1 MSPLLASVRRSFST
15 LLTVRIGLGAC
26 ALGWLAVTASADVS
40 SAPPPAP
47 VYEPL
52 VFTYAAAPDPQ
63 AGQVAAE
70 QRSGDNVWQFFAGRP
85 AADAARTVNGQYAV
99 VTFSKPA
106 FDAALA
112 VVARDTDPAAA
123 GVMFTMPFP
132 DGTFERFIVKDSPM
146 LAPELS
152 AAFPEIRTFS
162 GQGVDD
168 PTATTRFGWTA
179 TGFHAIVL
187 SGVRGTVYI
196 DTWAPGDTATH
207 IVYRKSDLQ
216 KPAGE
221 TWQCFIGGEHVA
233 AYHRSEN
240 SFPFTNGDTLRT
252 YRLALAATGEYT
264 AAAGGTKTLAL
275 ARMTATMNRVNG
287 IYERDLAVRMTVS
300 TGTTGD
306 PTALIFTDGTS
317 DPFTNNDGV
326 EMLEENGT
334 AITNAGIA
342 SGDYDLGHVFSTG
355 GGVAYLGSPCT
366 SFKYGGVTG
375 SSNPTGD
382 AFDVDY
388 VAHEIGHQFGGNHT
402 FNGTTN
408 SCGPSRSTSH
418 AYEVGSGVTIQ
429 AYAGICSEENL
440 QSNSIDRFHAES
452 LDEMTAFL
460 TSGAGSTCG
469 TPTATGNTP
478 PSVTALSAVTIPA
491 RTPFALTAS
500 ATDANSDS
508 LTYAWDQFDLGAVT
522 NSVATASNGAV
533 MTGPIFRPYS
543 QSSSPTRRF
552 PNEHYILNNANLP
565 PSTYTG
571 TAFTGGPSCFGTCLT
586 GEVLPTVSRTMNF
599 MVVVRDNR
607 SGGGGIATQTQ
618 TVNVVDTGVPF
629 QVTSPNTA
637 VSLAA
642 NSQTTVTWDVAGTTA
657 NGINAA
663 TVMILLSTDGGQT
676 FPTTLLSSTANDGS
690 ESVTLPNISTTQ
702 ARILVQATS
711 SAFFDIS
718 DTNFAITGGSG
729 GGGTLTA
736 TPSTLRF
743 SATKNGAGGDLVAQT
758 GAQTVTVTYTGTP
771 PPQWTATSNQPWA
784 VVTNGSGTGAG
795 TFSVSIANPSNA
807 IAGSTNLSATIA
819 LSAPNTGASGSVA
832 VQLTVAQQ
840 TGTTS
845 GPTGQVDT
853 PAQSATGLQGAIAMT
868 GWVVD
873 DVGIQHVRIYRQCL
887 AFDNPAACQ
896 LVLGANLV
904 LVGTASIIPGARPD
918 VEALFPT
925 LPANNSAGWGFLILS
940 NLLPNIPATNAS
952 GGGVGTFQ
960 LSAVA
965 TDAEG
970 NQRLL
975 GRSYVDT
982 TPVPTT
988 VTIAND
994 TIAKPFGAIDTP
1006 GQGAT
1011 VSGTLNNFGW
1021 ALTPDSNTV
1030 ADGTDIQVPTTG
1042 ATVNVFIDGVVVG
1055 QATYNLCR
1063 GSVAVGGVTPT
1074 GLLCD
1079 DDVSTIFRSAGVY
1092 RNLDAGRGPIGL
1104 RTINTAGLTNGLHT
1118 IQWGVTDSASRGEG
1132 IGSRYFTVLNSATR
1146 VPAGSGG
1153 WRQVAAGDGADAFVA
1168 RRDLPRRDDVAILG
1182 RTGFNLDRAFVPIEP
1197 VGGVPSVV
1205 VPELGRVELRV
1216 PGAHGVAVVA
1226 NGDLRAAPVGMAV
1239 DDVEGVVTWSVGPGY
1254 LGTYRLLVEREEDH
1268 VLVDVTVAPMAVVEE
1283 PVRMH
1288 VDQVDQFGSVF
1299 VMHGWALDPQAE
1311 TGSGIGAV
1319 HVWARRKMSSEVISP
1334 AAPEITSEL
1343 VFLGVADLGV
1353 SRPDVAAAH
1362 GGRFAH
1368 AGFRLESVLGAGEWE
1383 VTAYIWNVRT
1393 QRFED
1398 ARSVTVTIR

>member
-1 MSPLLASVRRSFST
+1 MPHVFASTRIRLFAVVAAMLT
-15 LLTVRIGLGAC
+15 LTPGA
-26 ALGWLAVTASADVS
+26 ASHVKG
-40 SAPPPAP
+40 
-47 VYEPL
+47 EPL
-52 VFTYAAAPDPQ
+52 
-63 AGQVAAE
+63 QVA
-70 QRSGDNVWQFFAGRP
+70 RSADNVWQFLAARP
-85 AADAARTVNGQYAV
+85 AADAARTVTGQYAV

-168 PTATTRFGWTA
+168 PSATTRFGWTA

-264 AAAGGTKTLAL
+264 AAAGGTKALAL
-275 ARMTATMNRVNG
+275 ARMTTTMNRVNG
-287 IYERDLAVRMTVS
+287 IYERDLAVRMTVV
-300 TGTTGD
+300 TGPAGD
-306 PTALIFTDGTS
+306 TTALIFTDGNA
-317 DPFTNNDGV
+317 DPFTNDDGG

-334 AITNAGIA
+334 AIANAGMA
-342 SGDYDLGHVFSTG
+342 LGDYDIGHVFSTG
-355 GGVAYLGSPCT
+355 GGGVAYLGAPCT

-375 SSNPTGD
+375 LSNPTGD

-402 FNGTTN
+402 FNGSAG
-408 SCGPSRSTSH
+408 SCGTRSAPH

-429 AYAGICSEENL
+429 AYAGICSVENL

-469 TPTATGNTP
+469 TTSATGNTP
-478 PSVTALSAVTIPA
+478 PAVTALSAITIPA

-508 LTYAWDQFDLGAVT
+508 LTYAWDQFDLGAAT
-522 NSVATASNGAV
+522 SSVATASNGAV
-533 MTGPIFRPYS
+533 TTGPIFRPYL

-571 TAFTGGPSCFGTCLT
+571 TAFTGGPVCNSGNCLT

-618 TVNVVDTGVPF
+618 TVNVVDTGAPF
-629 QVTSPNTA
+629 QVTSPNTNA
-637 VSLAA
+637 SLAA
-642 NSQTTVTWDVAGTTA
+642 NSQATVTWDVAGTTA

-663 TVMILLSTDGGQT
+663 TVMILLSSDGGQT
-676 FPTTLLSSTANDGS
+676 FPMTLSSSTANDGS
-690 ESVTLPNISTTQ
+690 ESVTIPNISTTQ
-702 ARILVQATS
+702 ARVLVQATS

-729 GGGTLTA
+729 GGGTLTT

-758 GAQTVTVTYTGTP
+758 GAQTVTVTYSGATA
-771 PPQWTATSNQPWA
+771 PQWTATSNQPWA

-795 TFSVSIANPSNA
+795 TFSVSIANPGNV

-819 LSAPNTGASGSVA
+819 LSSPSTGGSASVA
-832 VQLTVAQQ
+832 VELTVAQ

-873 DVGIQHVRIYRQCL
+873 DVGVQHVRIYRQCL
-887 AFDNPAACQ
+887 NFDNPAACQ
-896 LVLGANLV
+896 IVLGANLV
-904 LVGTASIIPGARPD
+904 LVGTASIIAGARPD

-940 NLLPNIPATNAS
+940 NLLPNIPASNAS

-975 GRSYVDT
+975 GRSYVDA
-982 TPVPTT
+982 TPLPTT
-988 VTIAND
+988 VTVAND

-1011 VSGTLNNFGW
+1011 VSGSLNNFGW

-1030 ADGTDIQVPTTG
+1030 ADGTDILVPTTG

-1132 IGSRYFTVLNSATR
+1132 IGSRYFNVLNSATDAVTDAVGR
-1146 VPAGSGG
+1146 AEGTARQDRGPYERAALRPAT
-1153 WRQVAAGDGADAFVA
+1153 
-1168 RRDLPRRDDVAILG
+1168 DVVIYG
-1182 RTGFNLDRAFVPIEP
+1182 RTGFTLDRAFVPVEP

-1205 VPELGRVELRV
+1205 VPELGRVELHI
-1216 PGAHGVAVVA
+1216 PGARIAAMVVAGQLREAPVGVAV
-1226 NGDLRAAPVGMAV
+1226 NDTDGL
-1239 DDVEGVVTWSVGPGY
+1239 VTWSVGPGY
-1254 LGTYRLLVEREEDH
+1254 LGTYRLLVERAEDH
-1268 VLVDVTVAPMAVVEE
+1268 VLVDVTVAPMAVVDE
-1283 PVRMH
+1283 PVRMYLDD
-1288 VDQVDQFGSVF
+1288 VIQLPSRPFTQSLIRVN
-1299 VMHGWALDPQAE
+1299 GWALDPQAE

-1319 HVWARRKMSSEVISP
+1319 HVWAREKKWG
-1334 AAPEITSEL
+1334 
-1343 VFLGVADLGV
+1343 GVLWGF
-1353 SRPDVAAAH
+1353 PN
-1362 GGRFAH
+1362 
-1368 AGFRLESVLGAGEWE
+1368 AGFSFQSALGEGEWE
-1383 VTAYIWNVRT
+1383 ITAYIWSVRT

-1398 ARSVTVTIR
+1398 ARSVTVVVR